1 VPVRDARALAEAMN
15 TLLNDEALRSKL
27 GQQAK
32 AHAISGYSLT
42 AMSNSHVALYHMLLS
57 T

>member
-1 VPVRDARALAEAMN
+1 VRDADALAEALN
-15 TLLNDEALRSKL
+15 QLLKDHTLRSKL

-32 AHAISGYSLT
+32 AHALNGYSLT
-42 AMSNSHVALYHMLLS
+42 AMSSSHMALYHMLLS